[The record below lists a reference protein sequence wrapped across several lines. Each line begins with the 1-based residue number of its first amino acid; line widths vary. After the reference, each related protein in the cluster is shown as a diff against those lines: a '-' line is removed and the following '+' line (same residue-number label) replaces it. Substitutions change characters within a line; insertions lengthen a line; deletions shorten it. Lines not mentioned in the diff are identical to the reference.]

1 MIIDVTH
8 LTRFQGNDTWRIH
21 NRLDD
26 LVHWLDDNVG
36 ETYGRGEG
44 DVWRVGHG
52 WEIVAK
58 KLSGGFDDYE
68 TVNIVLDIDDGP
80 KATWAAMMWGA
91 K

>member
-1 MIIDVTH
+1 
-8 LTRFQGNDTWRIH
+8 
-21 NRLDD
+21 
-26 LVHWLDDNVG
+26 LDDNVG